1 MQRQDDEI
9 DRRSGMTGRRQ
20 RRIERPAGSGAAGAR
35 FALDEGR
42 DRQQRERHRQQPER
56 DVVHA
61 RERHVRRADHQRNH
75 PVAETADHRRHHH
88 EEDHDQAVR
97 GHKYVVLVSLVEN
110 LHAGKHQFR
119 PDRHRHQGADEPR
132 DEGEHQVHRAD
143 VLVIGRIDEPPPAG
157 RKVVR
162 VIVMAVIGMRC
173 CGRCHFQILFKS
185 CLAVLFVDPSGPVAL
200 SRRYVPSICARALWS
215 SSLAAYCAAVSAK
228 A

>member
-35 FALDEGR
+35 FALNEGR

-61 RERHVRRADHQRNH
+61 RKRHVGRADHQRNH

-119 PDRHRHQGADEPR
+119 PDPHRHQGADEPR

-162 VIVMAVIGMRC
+162 VIVMAVIGMAVAAVVA
-173 CGRCHFQILFKS
+173 IFKS
-185 CLAVLFVDPSGPVAL
+185 CLAVFLWTRQVPSPL
-200 SRRYVPSICARALWS
+200 SRRYVPSICARALWTA
-215 SSLAAYCAAVSAK
+215 SLAAYCAAVSAK